1 MLELIDITKTYENHP
16 LLRGISFSVAQ
27 GETVCLLGAS
37 GSGKSTILRIIA
49 GLEEPESGEVCWG
62 GQSQAGVPAHQRRF
76 GLMFQ
81 DYALFPHLS
90 VFENVAFGLR
100 MLGKSHLVP
109 GLPKNVGQKPPET
122 AILTLHLYKCRALAR
137 LRNGIGTRASG
148 GDETRSPKSFD
159 FGKTADVVSLHDRVT
174 ASLSLVKMD
183 AFASRRVTELSGGE
197 QQRVAMAR
205 ALAPNPR
212 LLMLDEPLGALDR
225 ALKESLLEELR
236 HILHQ
241 TGIPAIYVTHD
252 QEEAFTIADR
262 ILLLR
267 EGQIAQAGTP
277 PEVFAKPASAWVAS
291 FLGLG
296 NVIEGQIR
304 AGAVETPFG
313 RFSTKTDKSEGERVS
328 MLIRPQAEIS
338 VSGEITG
345 RVTDVVFRGDD
356 FRVELENG
364 WYFFLSAAPQVGEM
378 VMLRARIEC
387 LPSP

>member
-1 MLELIDITKTYENHP
+1 MLELIDVTKTYESQP
-16 LLRGISFSVAQ
+16 LLRGISFSVAR

-49 GLEEPESGEVCWG
+49 GLEEPEAGEVRWE
-62 GQSQAGVPAHQRRF
+62 GQSLAGVPAHQRRF

-100 MLGKSHLVP
+100 MLGKERV
-109 GLPKNVGQKPPET
+109 
-122 AILTLHLYKCRALAR
+122 AR
-137 LRNGIGTRASG
+137 LKSRIGMRESSG
-148 GDETRSPKSFD
+148 EDGF
-159 FGKTADVVSLHDRVT
+159 SLQERVT

-183 AFASRRVTELSGGE
+183 SFAHRRVTELSGGE

-205 ALAPNPR
+205 ALAPQPR

-236 HILHQ
+236 HILRQ

-267 EGQIAQAGTP
+267 QGQIVQAGTP

-296 NVIEGQIR
+296 NVVEGQVR
-304 AGAVETPFG
+304 TGAVETPFG
-313 RFSTKTDKSEGERVS
+313 RFPIKTDKSDGERISLLV
-328 MLIRPQAEIS
+328 RPQAEAS
-338 VSGEITG
+338 DSGEVVG
-345 RVTDVVFRGDD
+345 RVADVVFRGDD

-364 WYFFLSAAPQVGEM
+364 WSFFLSAAPQVGEM
-378 VMLRARIEC
+378 VRLKARVEC

>member
-1 MLELIDITKTYENHP
+1 MLELIDLTKTYENQS
-16 LLRGISFSVAQ
+16 LLRGVSFSVAP

-37 GSGKSTILRIIA
+37 GSGKSTILRIIG
-49 GLEEPESGEVCWG
+49 GLEEPEAGEVRWD
-62 GQSQAGVPAHQRRF
+62 GQSLAGVPAHQRRF

-100 MLGKSHLVP
+100 MLGKERV
-109 GLPKNVGQKPPET
+109 
-122 AILTLHLYKCRALAR
+122 AR
-137 LRNGIGTRASG
+137 LKNGLAARESG
-148 GDETRSPKSFD
+148 GQDWPGSSAGSPKSPD
-159 FGKTADVVSLHDRVT
+159 FGDWPDSLQERVT
-174 ASLSLVKMD
+174 ASLSLVKMEG
-183 AFASRRVTELSGGE
+183 FAQRRVTELSGGE

-205 ALAPNPR
+205 ALAPQPR

-236 HILHQ
+236 HILRQ

-252 QEEAFTIADR
+252 QQEAFTIADR

-267 EGQIAQAGTP
+267 EGQIVQAGTP

-296 NVIEGQIR
+296 SVIEGQAR
-304 AGAVETPFG
+304 AGAVDTPFG
-313 RFSTKTDKSEGERVS
+313 RFPIQSNQPDGARLSL
-328 MLIRPQAEIS
+328 LIRPQAELS
-338 VSGEITG
+338 DFGEITG
-345 RVTDVVFRGDD
+345 RVADVVFRGEG

-364 WYFFLSAAPQVGEM
+364 WYFYLSTAPQVGEM
-378 VMLRARIEC
+378 VRLKARVEC
-387 LPSP
+387 LPLP

>member
-1 MLELIDITKTYENHP
+1 MLELTSIAKSYENQP

-49 GLEEPESGEVCWG
+49 GLEEPEAGEARWD
-62 GQSQAGVPAHQRRF
+62 GQSLAGLAAHERRF

-100 MLGKSHLVP
+100 MLGK
-109 GLPKNVGQKPPET
+109 E
-122 AILTLHLYKCRALAR
+122 RAAR
-137 LRNGIGTRASG
+137 LKNEAGALR
-148 GDETRSPKSFD
+148 E
-159 FGKTADVVSLHDRVT
+159 RVT
-174 ASLSLVKMD
+174 ACLALVRMES
-183 AFASRRVTELSGGE
+183 FAHRRVTELSGGE

-236 HILHQ
+236 RILRQ

-252 QEEAFTIADR
+252 QEEAFAIASR

-296 NVIEGQIR
+296 NVVEGQVR

-313 RFSTKTDKSEGERVS
+313 SFPIKTNQADGERVW
-328 MLIRPQAEIS
+328 LLARPQAEAS
-338 VSGEITG
+338 DTGEIRG
-345 RVTDVVFRGDD
+345 RVADVVFRGDG

-364 WYFFLSAAPQVGEM
+364 WYFYLPAAPRLGEM
-378 VMLRARIEC
+378 IRLKAEVEC

>member
-1 MLELIDITKTYENHP
+1 MTVYLPLNKMLELIDITKTYEGQP
-16 LLRGISFSVAQ
+16 LLRGISFSVAP

-49 GLEEPESGEVCWG
+49 GLEEPEAGEVCWQ
-62 GQSQAGVPAHQRRF
+62 GQSLSGVPAHQRRF

-100 MLGKSHLVP
+100 IKG
-109 GLPKNVGQKPPET
+109 E
-122 AILTLHLYKCRALAR
+122 
-137 LRNGIGTRASG
+137 
-148 GDETRSPKSFD
+148 RSPEE
-159 FGKTADVVSLHDRVT
+159 RVT
-174 ASLSLVKMD
+174 AALSLVKMD
-183 AFASRRVTELSGGE
+183 GFAGRRVTELSGGE

-205 ALAPNPR
+205 ALAPQPR

-236 HILHQ
+236 RILRQ

-267 EGQIAQAGTP
+267 DGQIVQAGTP

-296 NVIEGQIR
+296 NVAEGQVR

-313 RFSTKTDKSEGERVS
+313 RFPLKTNQPDGERISLLV
-328 MLIRPQAEIS
+328 RPQAELS
-338 VSGEITG
+338 YSGEITG
-345 RVTDVVFRGDD
+345 RVADVVFRGDD

-364 WYFFLSAAPQVGEM
+364 WYFYLSAAPQMGEM
-378 VMLRARIEC
+378 VRL
-387 LPSP
+387 

>member
-1 MLELIDITKTYENHP
+1 MLTLKDIVKTYENRP
-16 LLRGISFSVAQ
+16 LLRGVSFSVVA

-37 GSGKSTILRIIA
+37 GSGKSTLLRIIV
-49 GLEEPESGEVCWG
+49 GLEEPEAGEVCWD
-62 GQSQAGVPAHQRRF
+62 GQSLTGVAAHRRRF

-100 MLGKSHLVP
+100 TQDSRY
-109 GLPKNVGQKPPET
+109 
-122 AILTLHLYKCRALAR
+122 AAR
-137 LRNGIGTRASG
+137 LKSLLGSRARGSEAG
-148 GDETRSPKSFD
+148 EHRPE
-159 FGKTADVVSLHDRVT
+159 SLEKRVT
-174 ASLSLVKMD
+174 ASLSLVKME
-183 AFASRRVTELSGGE
+183 AFAHRRVTELSGGE
-197 QQRVAMAR
+197 QQRVALAR

-225 ALKESLLEELR
+225 ALKASLLDELR
-236 HILHQ
+236 HILRQ

-267 EGQIAQAGTP
+267 EGQIVQAGTP

-296 NVIEGQIR
+296 NVVEGTIH

-313 RFSTKTDKSEGERVS
+313 RFSIKTDKLPGERVS

-338 VSGEITG
+338 DSGEITG
-345 RVTDVVFRGDD
+345 RVADVVFRGDG

-364 WYFFLSAAPQVGEM
+364 WYFFLPAAPQVGER
-378 VMLRARIEC
+378 VRLRARVEC

>member
-1 MLELIDITKTYENHP
+1 MLELIDITKTYESQP
-16 LLRGISFSVAQ
+16 LLRGISFSVAR

-49 GLEEPESGEVCWG
+49 GLEEPEAGEVRWE
-62 GQSQAGVPAHQRRF
+62 GQSLAGAPAHQLRF

-100 MLGKSHLVP
+100 MLGKERV
-109 GLPKNVGQKPPET
+109 V
-122 AILTLHLYKCRALAR
+122 R
-137 LRNGIGTRASG
+137 LKSGMGTRASDG
-148 GDETRSPKSFD
+148 EEPIGWSPKSPD
-159 FGKTADVVSLHDRVT
+159 FGKYENDFSVQDRVI
-174 ASLSLVKMD
+174 ASLSLVRMD
-183 AFASRRVTELSGGE
+183 AFAQRRVTELSGGE

-205 ALAPNPR
+205 ALAPQPR

-225 ALKESLLEELR
+225 ALKESLLDELR
-236 HILHQ
+236 HILRQ

-267 EGQIAQAGTP
+267 EGQIVQAGSP
-277 PEVFAKPASAWVAS
+277 PEVFAKPASGWVAS

-296 NVIEGQIR
+296 NVVEGQAR
-304 AGAVETPFG
+304 AGLVETPFG
-313 RFSTKTDKSEGERVS
+313 RFPIETNKSDGERVS
-328 MLIRPQAEIS
+328 LLVRPQAELS
-338 VSGEITG
+338 ERGEIMG
-345 RVTDVVFRGDD
+345 RVADVVFRGDD

-378 VMLRARIEC
+378 VRLKARVEC